1 MIALRSTLFAIWLFV
16 GSAILSIV
24 SFPLYILPRGGVRR
38 LTRLWG
44 AFVLFGLRWLCGIR
58 VEVRGHEHVPTGPA
72 LIAAKHQ
79 SMLDICAQFTLLP
92 DACFVMKKELLAIP
106 FFGWYA
112 LKGRMI
118 PVDRE
123 GHAAALKK
131 LVADTQDRMRDDR
144 QVVIFPEGTRTRPG
158 EAPAYKPGVAALY
171 RDLGL
176 PCTLVATNSG
186 QHWPAK
192 GFARYPGVVVY
203 EYLPPLPAGLKRG
216 QFMAEMQERIETV
229 SGDLLIPPPLGEA
242 SRRAAP

>member
-1 MIALRSTLFAIWLFV
+1 MIAVRSALFAVWLFV
-16 GSAILSIV
+16 GSTILCIV
-24 SFPLYILPRGGVRR
+24 FVPVYVLPRACVRWMLR
-38 LTRLWG
+38 FWG
-44 AFVLFGLRWLCGIR
+44 FFVLFGLRTICGVR
-58 VEVRGHEHVPTGPA
+58 VEVRGREHIPTGPA

-79 SMLDICAQFTLLP
+79 SMLDICANFTLLP
-92 DACFVMKKELLAIP
+92 DVCFVMKKELLAIP

-123 GHAAALKK
+123 GHSAALKK

-144 QVVIFPEGTRTRPG
+144 QVIIFPEGTRTKTG
-158 EAPAYKPGVAALY
+158 ETPTYKPGVAALY

-186 QHWPAK
+186 RHWPAK

-203 EYLPPLPAGLKRG
+203 EYLPALPAGLKRG
-216 QFMAEMQERIETV
+216 QFMAEMQETIEGASV
-229 SGDLLIPPPLGEA
+229 RLLT
-242 SRRAAP
+242 